1 MGQEV
6 VDRLHRLMWKA
17 PQRIAIEIAE
27 IWICD
32 DESALEMSQ
41 SVVLVEFESVFAVSN
56 LHKGKVRS
64 PTVARNLVNIEEVS
78 KAFDIRPLLT
88 KVSLGI
94 SEGERIGIVGRN
106 GAGKSTLMRI
116 ITGEEAPDAG
126 RVTKSNSTAIGYL
139 AQIDNADPTA
149 TVGDVVL
156 GDREKHEWAG
166 DSRIRE
172 IFTGLFGGFDDH
184 LFERTFGNLSGG
196 EKRRVGLAKLLIDDI
211 QLVLL
216 DEPTNHL
223 DVEGVAWLAEHLKR
237 RTDLAVLVVTHDRWF
252 LDEITERTWEVV
264 QGKVEEY
271 EGGYSAFVLA
281 KAERSRQS
289 AATEARRNNLIR
301 KELAWLRRGAPAR
314 TTKPKFRVDAAN
326 ELISAEPAPRDGSEL
341 LKFALN
347 RLGKTVL
354 EAKDMQV
361 KAGDKELLSHLTWN
375 IGPGDRIGIVGINGA
390 GKSTLMRVLASE
402 LQPAAGKL
410 TTGITVKIA
419 FLTQHLD
426 ELDPTWRV
434 LEAVEKVAQYVE
446 LGKGKTLSASQLC
459 ERLGFDRDGQWTP
472 VGDLS
477 GGERRRLQ
485 LTRLLMDAPN
495 VLMLDEPTNDFDIE
509 TLTEL
514 EDLLDSYG
522 GTLLVVSH
530 DRYFLERVC
539 DRFVGLLGDLQL
551 RDLPRGVD
559 EYLELRHQQST
570 PTQNSGGKGK
580 SSSAAEERQLKKDLT
595 RVERQI
601 EKGRAEVARLTAEQ
615 ETFAMDPTKLVEVSE
630 QLAKVSAELV
640 TREEEWLSI
649 TMALEG

>member
-1 MGQEV
+1 
-6 VDRLHRLMWKA
+6 
-17 PQRIAIEIAE
+17 
-27 IWICD
+27 
-32 DESALEMSQ
+32 
-41 SVVLVEFESVFAVSN
+41 
-56 LHKGKVRS
+56 
-64 PTVARNLVNIEEVS
+64 VARNLVNIEEVS
-78 KAFDIRPLLT
+78 KAFDIRPLLI

-126 RVTKSNSTAIGYL
+126 RVTKSNATNIGYL
-139 AQIDNADPTA
+139 AQIDNADPAA
-149 TVGDVVL
+149 TVGEVVL

-166 DSRIRE
+166 DARIRE

-196 EKRRVGLAKLLIDDI
+196 EKRRVGLAKLLIDDV
-211 QLVLL
+211 QLILL

-223 DVEGVAWLAEHLKR
+223 DVEGVAWLAAHIKKR
-237 RTDLAVLVVTHDRWF
+237 SDLAVLVVTHDRWF
-252 LDEITERTWEVV
+252 LDEITDRTWEVV
-264 QGKVEEY
+264 QGNVEEY
-271 EGGYSAFVLA
+271 DGGYSAFVLA

-354 EAKDMQV
+354 ETKDMQV

-402 LQPAAGKL
+402 LAPAAGKL

-434 LEAVEKVAQYVE
+434 LEAVEKVAQFVE
-446 LGKGKTLSASQLC
+446 LGKGRTLSASQLC
-459 ERLGFDRDGQWTP
+459 ERLGFDRDAQWTP

-485 LTRLLMDAPN
+485 LTRLLMDSPN
-495 VLMLDEPTNDFDIE
+495 VLLLDEPTNDFDIE

-522 GTLLVVSH
+522 GTLIVISH

-539 DRFVGLLGDLQL
+539 DRFWGLLGDRHL

-559 EYLELRHQQST
+559 QYLEQRTASIATYSST
-570 PTQNSGGKGK
+570 SAKGT
-580 SSSAAEERQLKKDLT
+580 STSSAAEQRQLKKDLT

-601 EKGRAEVARLTAEQ
+601 QKGKEKLAQLLSEEETEAFNPARLLEVASEIAQ
-615 ETFAMDPTKLVEVSE
+615 VEKE
-630 QLAKVSAELV
+630 LAQ
-640 TREEEWLSI
+640 REEEWLEI
-649 TMALEG
+649 TLALES